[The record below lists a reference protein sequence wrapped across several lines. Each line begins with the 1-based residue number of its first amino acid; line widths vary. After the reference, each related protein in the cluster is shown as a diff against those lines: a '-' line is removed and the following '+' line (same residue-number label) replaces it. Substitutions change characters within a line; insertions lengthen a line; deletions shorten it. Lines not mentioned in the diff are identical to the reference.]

1 MLIRYPNKNVTVQ
14 AENTEDVHEH
24 IYLYVF
30 KFSIMNCIICT
41 VSLSENITIKA
52 IGYISLSSEIQ
63 NHSLS

>member
-24 IYLYVF
+24 IHLYVF

-52 IGYISLSSEIQ
+52 IG
-63 NHSLS
+63 